1 MGRLVPQGRITVPH
15 KSIIFRFHEMT
26 VDSEDVV
33 DRAMYRNEPLHV
45 GCGIES
51 PPLPFPFPGD
61 LVRVL
66 RPGV

>member
-1 MGRLVPQGRITVPH
+1 
-15 KSIIFRFHEMT
+15 MT